1 MSHSTAFSTASRTSD
16 SVVEMANDHW
26 ARQVFTD
33 MSATSLELSEDE
45 YVSGHL
51 ESAIDTDIDRAQ
63 CHGDVMPDAVAWLS
77 KDNMQLLLKM

>member
-1 MSHSTAFSTASRTSD
+1 
-16 SVVEMANDHW
+16 
-26 ARQVFTD
+26 
-33 MSATSLELSEDE
+33 MSATSLELSEEE